1 MALAAGNTATWSD
14 VSGIY
19 SRVVSER
26 NRWGRSTSVSGSGA
40 GSTIMT
46 AHGQSL
52 RNAMVDLVNNISYL
66 SGFKSSVTGTANITQ
81 GSLIS
86 VPTLTTLRSALN
98 GMRTVFGYI
107 GTGAHMEQ
115 VLVDSK
121 LHLVIVIQGITL
133 YGRSLMVD
141 VLDTLVT
148 MYLVLR
154 LKMMLITIV
163 LTVLLD
169 IIIAAHIVRLVIVQV
184 ISMQHFKEL

>member
-26 NRWGRSTSVSGSGA
+26 NRWGRSTSVSGGGA

-66 SGFKSSVTGTANITQ
+66 SGFRSSVTGTANITQ
-81 GSLIS
+81 GALIS

-107 GTGAHMEQ
+107 GTGAHFGTYGTGFSGFQ
-115 VLVDSK
+115 TSFGDSDTGDNSVWSFFTGGCFG
-121 LHLVIVIQGITL
+121 HSGDYVFSFTV
-133 YGRSLMVD
+133 RND
-141 VLDTLVT
+141 VNNYCANCSSGYYNCSPYCTAG
-148 MYLVLR
+148 YCSSYFN
-154 LKMMLITIV
+154 
-163 LTVLLD
+163 
-169 IIIAAHIVRLVIVQV
+169 AAL
-184 ISMQHFKEL
+184 